1 MGFDLYG
8 LNPQKNED
16 EPLQLTKL
24 KSKFENEDGWMQY
37 DKMSEKQKEK
47 YFKLVD
53 KEEANN
59 PGRYFRNN
67 VWFWRPL
74 WAFVCE
80 SCDDIL
86 SLDDA
91 DGGTYNDGQV
101 ISKTK
106 AVKIGKRLSELL
118 ADGTVDE
125 IHRKNELDR
134 ARADVLNKVVEEKLE
149 KLKETVKKETGKED
163 LVPAKYP
170 EPYKTQW
177 NEIYGTKSW
186 TSDYPFHK
194 ENVENFARFCLQSGG
209 FEIC

>member
-1 MGFDLYG
+1 LYG
-8 LNPQKNED
+8 LNPQHNED

-24 KSKFENEDGWMQY
+24 KSKFEKDGWMQY
-37 DKMSEKQKEK
+37 DKMSEKQKET

-53 KEEANN
+53 KQEESN

-74 WAFVCE
+74 WSFVCE
-80 SCDDIL
+80 VCDDIL
-86 SLDDA
+86 SVNDA
-91 DGGTYNDGQV
+91 DAGCYNDGRK

-106 AVKIGKRLSELL
+106 ANKIGKRLSELL

-125 IHRKNELDR
+125 IHRKNELER
-134 ARADVLNKVVEEKLE
+134 ARADVLNKVVEKKLE
-149 KLKETVKKETGKED
+149 ELKETVKKETGKD
-163 LVPAKYP
+163 NIVPANYP

-177 NEIYGTKSW
+177 DEVYGTKNW
-186 TSDYPFHK
+186 ASDYPFNK
-194 ENVENFARFCLQSGG
+194 ENVENFTKFCLQSGG